1 MRPDESVVRAEGLT
15 RRFTGPDGRPR
26 VALDR
31 ASLSV
36 TRGQLTALVGPDGA
50 GKTTLM
56 RMMAGLLAPDEGS
69 LHVLGLDVTRNA
81 QEVQDRISYMPQRFG
96 LYEDLSVQENL
107 DLYADLHG
115 VPQAVRRERFARLMA
130 MTDLARFTAR
140 PAGKL
145 SGGMKQ
151 KLGLAC
157 TLVRSPEL
165 LLLDEPS
172 VGVDPL
178 SRRDLWEILLQLVR
192 DEQLSV
198 VVSTAYMDEAERC
211 AHVHVMN
218 AGQVL
223 ANGTPQ
229 ALAQRAQGLAFVA
242 TPPGGMVARMLQAR
256 LLDAASAVVDAVPR
270 GGQVRFIP
278 RPDVDEAALRPMLEN
293 VEVHPRPAELEDA
306 FMLMLRQHAE
316 AVGGQ
321 SSSEE
326 PPAAGVDRTLHG
338 SWNDALTAPAPAPA
352 PAPDGQRPAAVTQQD
367 LTAAFLPLNEG
378 AGASRRDASGVSL
391 QTSAVLPVTD
401 HAEPVIVVRDLVR
414 RFGDFTAVASTSFEV
429 RRGEIFGLLGPNGAG
444 KTTTFRMLCGLLP
457 ATSGSLQV
465 AGANLRVAPARARAR
480 IGYVAQK
487 FSLYATLTVR
497 ENLAFYG
504 AAYGLHGR
512 QLTER
517 MDAMLQRFDLDPEAA
532 SGLLPAGYRQRLA
545 MAAGLIHAPD
555 ILFLDEPTSGIDP
568 LARRA
573 FWRTITALSAQGV
586 TIVITTHFMEEAEY
600 CDRIAIQDAGR
611 MLALGTPR
619 EVRTRAGGAGSDM
632 NAAFIAIVERGRSG
646 GGS

>member
-1 MRPDESVVRAEGLT
+1 MRPDEFVVRAEGLT

-31 ASLSV
+31 VSLSV

-69 LHVLGLDVTRNA
+69 LRVLGLDVTRDA
-81 QEVQDRISYMPQRFG
+81 QAVQDRISYMPQRFG

-229 ALAQRAQGLAFVA
+229 ALAQRAQGLTFVA
-242 TPPGGMVARMLQAR
+242 TPPDDMAARMLQAR
-256 LLDAASAVVDAVPR
+256 LLDAVSVVVDAVPR
-270 GGQVRFIP
+270 GGQVRFIR
-278 RPDVDEAALRPMLEN
+278 RPDVDEEALQPLLEN
-293 VEVHPRPAELEDA
+293 AEVHPRPAELEDA

-316 AVGGQ
+316 EAGGQ
-321 SSSEE
+321 SSSEGL
-326 PPAAGVDRTLHG
+326 PAAGTDRTLQG
-338 SWNDALTAPAPAPA
+338 RRNSEPT
-352 PAPDGQRPAAVTQQD
+352 APDGQRPSAVTQQD
-367 LTAAFLPLNEG
+367 RTVAVPPLNEG

-391 QTSAVLPVTD
+391 QSAVLPVTD

-517 MDAMLQRFDLDPEAA
+517 IEAMLQRFDLDPEAE

-545 MAAGLIHAPD
+545 MATGLIHAPD

-611 MLALGTPR
+611 MLALGTPH
-619 EVRTRAGGAGSDM
+619 EVRAQAGEAGSDM
-632 NAAFIAIVERGRSG
+632 NAAFIAIVERGRGG

>member
-1 MRPDESVVRAEGLT
+1 MRTDDSVVRAEGLT
-15 RRFTGPDGRPR
+15 RRFTGPDGRPL

-31 ASLSV
+31 VSLSV
-36 TRGQLTALVGPDGA
+36 TQGQLTALVGPDGA

-211 AHVHVMN
+211 THVHVMN
-218 AGQVL
+218 AGHVL

-229 ALAQRAQGLAFVA
+229 ALAQRAQGLTFVA
-242 TPPGGMVARMLQAR
+242 TPPVGMAARMLQAR
-256 LLDAASAVVDAVPR
+256 LLDAVSTVVDAVPR
-270 GGQVRFIP
+270 GGQVRFIR
-278 RPDVDEAALRPMLEN
+278 RPDVDEAALRPLLED

-316 AVGGQ
+316 AAGGR
-321 SSSEE
+321 SSSEG
-326 PPAAGVDRTLHG
+326 PPAAGADRTLHG
-338 SWNDALTAPAPAPA
+338 QRNDEPTAPVA
-352 PAPDGQRPAAVTQQD
+352 
-367 LTAAFLPLNEG
+367 
-378 AGASRRDASGVSL
+378 
-391 QTSAVLPVTD
+391 D

-512 QLTER
+512 QLAER
-517 MDAMLQRFDLDPEAA
+517 TQAMLQRFDLDPEAE

-611 MLALGTPR
+611 MLALGTPH
-619 EVRTRAGGAGSDM
+619 EVRELAGGARSDM
-632 NAAFIAIVERGRSG
+632 NEAFIAIVEQGRREAVT
-646 GGS
+646 

>member
-1 MRPDESVVRAEGLT
+1 MRPDEFVVRAEGLT

-31 ASLSV
+31 VSLSV

-69 LHVLGLDVTRNA
+69 LHVLGRDVARNA

-130 MTDLARFTAR
+130 MTDLARFMAR

-218 AGQVL
+218 AGHVL
-223 ANGTPQ
+223 ADGMPQ
-229 ALAQRAQGLAFVA
+229 ALAQRAQGLTFVA
-242 TPPGGMVARMLQAR
+242 MPPGGMAARMLQAR

-270 GGQVRFIP
+270 GGQVRFIR
-278 RPDVDEAALRPMLEN
+278 RPDVDEEALQPLLEN
-293 VEVHPRPAELEDA
+293 VVVHPRPAELEDA

-326 PPAAGVDRTLHG
+326 PPAAGADRTLHG
-338 SWNDALTAPAPAPA
+338 SWNDALTA

-367 LTAAFLPLNEG
+367 LTAAFPPLNEG

-391 QTSAVLPVTD
+391 QSAVLPVTD

-429 RRGEIFGLLGPNGAG
+429 WRGEIFGLLGPNGAG

-517 MDAMLQRFDLDPEAA
+517 IEAMLQRFDLDPEAE

-545 MAAGLIHAPD
+545 MAA
-555 ILFLDEPTSGIDP
+555 
-568 LARRA
+568 
-573 FWRTITALSAQGV
+573 
-586 TIVITTHFMEEAEY
+586 
-600 CDRIAIQDAGR
+600 
-611 MLALGTPR
+611 
-619 EVRTRAGGAGSDM
+619 
-632 NAAFIAIVERGRSG
+632 
-646 GGS
+646 

>member
-1 MRPDESVVRAEGLT
+1 MRPDDSVVRAEGLT
-15 RRFTGPDGRPR
+15 RRFTGPDGRPL

-31 ASLSV
+31 VSLSV
-36 TRGQLTALVGPDGA
+36 TQGQLTALVGPDGA

-81 QEVQDRISYMPQRFG
+81 QAVQDRISYMPQRFG

-218 AGQVL
+218 AGHVL

-229 ALAQRAQGLAFVA
+229 ALAQRAQGLTFVA
-242 TPPGGMVARMLQAR
+242 TPPVGMAARMLQAR
-256 LLDAASAVVDAVPR
+256 LLDAASAAVDAVPR
-270 GGQVRFIP
+270 GGQVRFIR

-316 AVGGQ
+316 AAGGQ
-321 SSSEE
+321 SSSEGL
-326 PPAAGVDRTLHG
+326 PAAGTDRTLQG
-338 SWNDALTAPAPAPA
+338 RRNDEPTAPA
-352 PAPDGQRPAAVTQQD
+352 AVE
-367 LTAAFLPLNEG
+367 AN
-378 AGASRRDASGVSL
+378 
-391 QTSAVLPVTD
+391 
-401 HAEPVIVVRDLVR
+401 AEPVIVVRDLVR

-429 RRGEIFGLLGPNGAG
+429 LRGEIFGLLGPNGAG

-517 MDAMLQRFDLDPEAA
+517 IEAMLQRFDLDPAA
-532 SGLLPAGYRQRLA
+532 ESGLLPAGYRQRLA

-619 EVRTRAGGAGSDM
+619 EVRELAGAKGSDM

>member
-1 MRPDESVVRAEGLT
+1 MRADESVVRAEGLT
-15 RRFTGPDGRPR
+15 RRFTGPDGRPL

-31 ASLSV
+31 VSLSV

-69 LHVLGLDVTRNA
+69 LHVLGRDVARNA

-107 DLYADLHG
+107 DLYAELHG

-229 ALAQRAQGLAFVA
+229 ALAQRAQGLTFVA
-242 TPPGGMVARMLQAR
+242 TPPGGMAARMLQAR

-270 GGQVRFIP
+270 GGQVRFIR
-278 RPDVDEAALRPMLEN
+278 RPDVDEAALRPLLEN

-316 AVGGQ
+316 ATGGQ
-321 SSSEE
+321 SSSEGL
-326 PPAAGVDRTLHG
+326 PAAGTDRTLQG
-338 SWNDALTAPAPAPA
+338 RRNDEPTAP
-352 PAPDGQRPAAVTQQD
+352 V
-367 LTAAFLPLNEG
+367 E
-378 AGASRRDASGVSL
+378 
-391 QTSAVLPVTD
+391 D
-401 HAEPVIVVRDLVR
+401 HAEPVIVVRNLVR

-517 MDAMLQRFDLDPEAA
+517 IEAMLQRFDLDPAA
-532 SGLLPAGYRQRLA
+532 ESGLLPAGYRQRLA

-619 EVRTRAGGAGSDM
+619 EVRTQAGEAGSDM
-632 NAAFIAIVERGRSG
+632 NAAFIAIVEQGRREAVT
-646 GGS
+646 

>member
-1 MRPDESVVRAEGLT
+1 MRADESVVRAEGLT

-31 ASLSV
+31 VSLSV

-69 LHVLGLDVTRNA
+69 LHVLGRDVARNA

-218 AGQVL
+218 AGHVL
-223 ANGTPQ
+223 ADGMPQ
-229 ALAQRAQGLAFVA
+229 ALAQRAQGLTFVA
-242 TPPGGMVARMLQAR
+242 MPPGGMAARMLQAR

-270 GGQVRFIP
+270 GGQVRFIR
-278 RPDVDEAALRPMLEN
+278 RPDVDEEALQPLLEN
-293 VEVHPRPAELEDA
+293 VVVHPRPAELEDA

-326 PPAAGVDRTLHG
+326 PPAAGADRTLHG
-338 SWNDALTAPAPAPA
+338 SWNDALTA

-367 LTAAFLPLNEG
+367 LTAAFPPLNEG

-391 QTSAVLPVTD
+391 QSAVLPVTD

-429 RRGEIFGLLGPNGAG
+429 WRGEIFGLLGPNGAG

-517 MDAMLQRFDLDPEAA
+517 IEAMLQRFDLDPEAE

-611 MLALGTPR
+611 MLAMGTPH
-619 EVRTRAGGAGSDM
+619 EVRTQAGEAGSDM
-632 NAAFIAIVERGRSG
+632 NAAFIAIVEQGRREAVT
-646 GGS
+646 

>member
-15 RRFTGPDGRPR
+15 RRFTGPDGRPL

-31 ASLSV
+31 VSLSV

-69 LHVLGLDVTRNA
+69 LHVLGLDVTRDA
-81 QEVQDRISYMPQRFG
+81 QAVQDRISYMPQRFG

-223 ANGTPQ
+223 ADGMPQ
-229 ALAQRAQGLAFVA
+229 ALAQRAQGLTFVA
-242 TPPGGMVARMLQAR
+242 TPPGGMAARTLQAR

-270 GGQVRFIP
+270 GGQVRFIR
-278 RPDVDEAALRPMLEN
+278 RPDVDEAALRPLLEN

-316 AVGGQ
+316 AAGGQ
-321 SSSEE
+321 SSSEGL
-326 PPAAGVDRTLHG
+326 PAAGVDRTLHG
-338 SWNDALTAPAPAPA
+338 SWNDALAA

-367 LTAAFLPLNEG
+367 LTETFPPLNEG
-378 AGASRRDASGVSL
+378 AGASRRDASGMSL

-401 HAEPVIVVRDLVR
+401 HAESVIVVRDLVR
-414 RFGDFTAVASTSFEV
+414 RFVDFTAVASTSFEV

-517 MDAMLQRFDLDPEAA
+517 IEAMLQRFDLDPEAA

-611 MLALGTPR
+611 MLALGTPH
-619 EVRTRAGGAGSDM
+619 EVRELAGGAGRDM
-632 NAAFIAIVERGRSG
+632 NAAFIAIVEQGRREAVT
-646 GGS
+646 

>member
-1 MRPDESVVRAEGLT
+1 MRPDESVVRAEGLS
-15 RRFTGPDGRPR
+15 RRFTGPDGRPL

-31 ASLSV
+31 VSLSV
-36 TRGQLTALVGPDGA
+36 PRGQLTALVGPDGA

-81 QEVQDRISYMPQRFG
+81 QAVQDRISYMPQRFG

-218 AGQVL
+218 AGHVL

-229 ALAQRAQGLAFVA
+229 ALAQRAQGLTFVA
-242 TPPGGMVARMLQAR
+242 TPPVGMAARMLQAR
-256 LLDAASAVVDAVPR
+256 LLDAASAAVDAVPR
-270 GGQVRFIP
+270 GGQVRFIR

-316 AVGGQ
+316 AAGGQ
-321 SSSEE
+321 SSSEGL
-326 PPAAGVDRTLHG
+326 PAAGADRTLQG
-338 SWNDALTAPAPAPA
+338 RRNDEPTAPAA
-352 PAPDGQRPAAVTQQD
+352 
-367 LTAAFLPLNEG
+367 
-378 AGASRRDASGVSL
+378 
-391 QTSAVLPVTD
+391 VTD

-517 MDAMLQRFDLDPEAA
+517 IEAMLQRFDLDPAA
-532 SGLLPAGYRQRLA
+532 ESGLLPAGYRQRLA

-573 FWRTITALSAQGV
+573 FWRTITVLSAQGV

-619 EVRTRAGGAGSDM
+619 DVRTQAGEAGSDM
-632 NAAFIAIVERGRSG
+632 NAAFIAIVERGRREAVT
-646 GGS
+646 

>member
-15 RRFTGPDGRPR
+15 RRFTGPDGRPL

-31 ASLSV
+31 VSLSV

-56 RMMAGLLAPDEGS
+56 RLMAGLLAPDEGT

-81 QEVQDRISYMPQRFG
+81 QTVQDRISYMPQRFG

-218 AGQVL
+218 AGHVL

-229 ALAQRAQGLAFVA
+229 ALAQRAQGLTFVA
-242 TPPGGMVARMLQAR
+242 TPPGGMAARMLQAR

-270 GGQVRFIP
+270 GGQVRFIR
-278 RPDVDEAALRPMLEN
+278 RPDVDEAALRPLLEN

-316 AVGGQ
+316 AAGGQ
-321 SSSEE
+321 SSSKE
-326 PPAAGVDRTLHG
+326 PPAAGADRTLQG
-338 SWNDALTAPAPAPA
+338 RRNNEPTAPA
-352 PAPDGQRPAAVTQQD
+352 AVE
-367 LTAAFLPLNEG
+367 A
-378 AGASRRDASGVSL
+378 
-391 QTSAVLPVTD
+391 

-512 QLTER
+512 QLAER
-517 MDAMLQRFDLDPEAA
+517 MQAMLQRFDLDPEAE

-611 MLALGTPR
+611 MLALGTPH
-619 EVRTRAGGAGSDM
+619 EVRELAGGAGSDM
-632 NAAFIAIVERGRSG
+632 NEAFIAIVEQGRREAVT
-646 GGS
+646 

>member
-31 ASLSV
+31 VSLSV

-229 ALAQRAQGLAFVA
+229 ALAQRAQGLTFVA
-242 TPPGGMVARMLQAR
+242 TPPDGMAARMLQAR
-256 LLDAASAVVDAVPR
+256 LLDAVSVVVDAVPS
-270 GGQVRFIP
+270 GGQVRFIR
-278 RPDVDEAALRPMLEN
+278 RPDVDEAALRPLLEN
-293 VEVHPRPAELEDA
+293 VKVHPRPAELEDA

-316 AVGGQ
+316 AAGGQ
-321 SSSEE
+321 SSSEGL
-326 PPAAGVDRTLHG
+326 PAAGTDRTLQG
-338 SWNDALTAPAPAPA
+338 RRNSEPT
-352 PAPDGQRPAAVTQQD
+352 APDGQRPSAVTQQD
-367 LTAAFLPLNEG
+367 RTVAVPPLNEG

-391 QTSAVLPVTD
+391 QSAVLPVTD

-517 MDAMLQRFDLDPEAA
+517 IEAMLQRFDLDPEAE

-619 EVRTRAGGAGSDM
+619 DVRAQAGEAGSDM
-632 NAAFIAIVERGRSG
+632 NAAFIAIVEQGRREAVT
-646 GGS
+646 

>member
-1 MRPDESVVRAEGLT
+1 MRADESVVRAEGLT

-31 ASLSV
+31 VSLSV

-69 LHVLGLDVTRNA
+69 LHVLGLDVTRDA
-81 QEVQDRISYMPQRFG
+81 QAVQDRISYMPQRFG

-115 VPQAVRRERFARLMA
+115 VPQAVRRERFVRLMA

-218 AGQVL
+218 AGHVL

-229 ALAQRAQGLAFVA
+229 ALAQRAQGLTFVA
-242 TPPGGMVARMLQAR
+242 TPPVGMAARMLQAR

-270 GGQVRFIP
+270 GGRVRFIR
-278 RPDVDEAALRPMLEN
+278 RPDVDEEALQPLLEN
-293 VEVHPRPAELEDA
+293 VEVHPRLAELEDA

-316 AVGGQ
+316 AIVGQ

-326 PPAAGVDRTLHG
+326 PPAAGTDRTLQG
-338 SWNDALTAPAPAPA
+338 RRNDEPTAPA
-352 PAPDGQRPAAVTQQD
+352 AVE
-367 LTAAFLPLNEG
+367 AN
-378 AGASRRDASGVSL
+378 
-391 QTSAVLPVTD
+391 
-401 HAEPVIVVRDLVR
+401 AEPVIVVRDLVR

-429 RRGEIFGLLGPNGAG
+429 WRGEIFGLLGPNGAG

-517 MDAMLQRFDLDPEAA
+517 MDAMLQRFDLDPEAE

-619 EVRTRAGGAGSDM
+619 EVRTQAGDAGSDM
-632 NAAFIAIVERGRSG
+632 NEAFIAIVEQGRREAVT
-646 GGS
+646 

>member
-1 MRPDESVVRAEGLT
+1 MRADESVVRAEGLT

-31 ASLSV
+31 VSLSV

-69 LHVLGLDVTRNA
+69 LRVLGLDVTRDA
-81 QEVQDRISYMPQRFG
+81 QAVQDRISYMPQRFG
-96 LYEDLSVQENL
+96 LYEDLSLQENL

-229 ALAQRAQGLAFVA
+229 ALAQRAQGLTFVA
-242 TPPGGMVARMLQAR
+242 TPPDGMAARMLQAR
-256 LLDAASAVVDAVPR
+256 LLDAASVVVDAVPR
-270 GGQVRFIP
+270 GGQVRFIR
-278 RPDVDEAALRPMLEN
+278 RPNVDEAALRPLLEN

-316 AVGGQ
+316 AAGGQ

-326 PPAAGVDRTLHG
+326 PPAAGADRTLQRRR
-338 SWNDALTAPAPAPA
+338 NNEPT
-352 PAPDGQRPAAVTQQD
+352 APDGQCPAAVMQQD
-367 LTAAFLPLNEG
+367 LTAAFPPLNEG
-378 AGASRRDASGVSL
+378 AGASRRDASGMSL

-457 ATSGSLQV
+457 ATSGTLQV

-619 EVRTRAGGAGSDM
+619 EVRTQAGGAGSDM

>member
-15 RRFTGPDGRPR
+15 RRFTGPDGRPL

-31 ASLSV
+31 VSLSV

-56 RMMAGLLAPDEGS
+56 RLMAGLLAPDEGT

-81 QEVQDRISYMPQRFG
+81 QTVQDRISYMPQRFG

-218 AGQVL
+218 AGHVL
-223 ANGTPQ
+223 ADGMPQ
-229 ALAQRAQGLAFVA
+229 ALAQRAQGLTFVA
-242 TPPGGMVARMLQAR
+242 MPPGGMAARMLQAR
-256 LLDAASAVVDAVPR
+256 LLDAASVVVDAVPR
-270 GGQVRFIP
+270 GGQVRFIR
-278 RPDVDEAALRPMLEN
+278 RPDVDEAALRPLLEN

-316 AVGGQ
+316 AAGGQ
-321 SSSEE
+321 SSSKE
-326 PPAAGVDRTLHG
+326 PPAAGADRTLQG
-338 SWNDALTAPAPAPA
+338 RRNNEPTAPA
-352 PAPDGQRPAAVTQQD
+352 AVE
-367 LTAAFLPLNEG
+367 A
-378 AGASRRDASGVSL
+378 
-391 QTSAVLPVTD
+391 

-512 QLTER
+512 QLAER
-517 MDAMLQRFDLDPEAA
+517 MQAMLQRFDLDPEAE

-611 MLALGTPR
+611 MLALGTPH
-619 EVRTRAGGAGSDM
+619 EVRELAGGAGSDM
-632 NAAFIAIVERGRSG
+632 NEAFIAIVEQGRREAVT
-646 GGS
+646 

>member
-1 MRPDESVVRAEGLT
+1 MRADESVVRAEGLT

-31 ASLSV
+31 VSLSV

-69 LHVLGLDVTRNA
+69 LHVLGLDVTRDA
-81 QEVQDRISYMPQRFG
+81 QAVQDRISYMPQRFG

-115 VPQAVRRERFARLMA
+115 VPQAVRRERFVRLMA

-218 AGQVL
+218 AGHVL
-223 ANGTPQ
+223 ADGTPQ
-229 ALAQRAQGLAFVA
+229 ALAQRAQGLTFVA
-242 TPPGGMVARMLQAR
+242 TPPGGMAARMLQAR
-256 LLDAASAVVDAVPR
+256 LLDAASVVVDAVPR
-270 GGQVRFIP
+270 GGQVRFIR
-278 RPDVDEAALRPMLEN
+278 RPDVDEEALQPLLEN
-293 VEVHPRPAELEDA
+293 VVVHPRPAELEDA

-326 PPAAGVDRTLHG
+326 PPAAGADRTLQG
-338 SWNDALTAPAPAPA
+338 RRNDEPTAPA
-352 PAPDGQRPAAVTQQD
+352 AVE
-367 LTAAFLPLNEG
+367 AN
-378 AGASRRDASGVSL
+378 
-391 QTSAVLPVTD
+391 
-401 HAEPVIVVRDLVR
+401 AEPVIVVRDLVR

-429 RRGEIFGLLGPNGAG
+429 LRGEIFGLLGPNGAG

-517 MDAMLQRFDLDPEAA
+517 MDAMLQRFDLDPEAE

-619 EVRTRAGGAGSDM
+619 EVRELAGAKGSDM

>member
-1 MRPDESVVRAEGLT
+1 MRPDDSVVRAEGLT
-15 RRFTGPDGRPR
+15 RRFTGPDGRPL

-31 ASLSV
+31 VSLSV
-36 TRGQLTALVGPDGA
+36 TQGQLTALVGPDGA

-56 RMMAGLLAPDEGS
+56 RMMAGLPAPDEGS

-211 AHVHVMN
+211 THVHVMN
-218 AGQVL
+218 AGHVL

-229 ALAQRAQGLAFVA
+229 ALAQRAQGLTFVA
-242 TPPGGMVARMLQAR
+242 TPPVGMAARMLQAR
-256 LLDAASAVVDAVPR
+256 LLDAVSTVVDAVPR
-270 GGQVRFIP
+270 GGQVRFIR
-278 RPDVDEAALRPMLEN
+278 RPDVDEAALRPLLED

-316 AVGGQ
+316 AAGGR
-321 SSSEE
+321 SSSEG
-326 PPAAGVDRTLHG
+326 PPAAGADRTLHG
-338 SWNDALTAPAPAPA
+338 QRNDEPTAPVA
-352 PAPDGQRPAAVTQQD
+352 
-367 LTAAFLPLNEG
+367 
-378 AGASRRDASGVSL
+378 
-391 QTSAVLPVTD
+391 D

-487 FSLYATLTVR
+487 FSLYATLTVC

-512 QLTER
+512 QLAER
-517 MDAMLQRFDLDPEAA
+517 MQAMLQRFDLDPEAE

-611 MLALGTPR
+611 MLALGTPH
-619 EVRTRAGGAGSDM
+619 EVRELAGGAGSDM
-632 NAAFIAIVERGRSG
+632 NEAFIAIVEQGRREAVT
-646 GGS
+646 

>member
-15 RRFTGPDGRPR
+15 RRFTGPDGRPL

-31 ASLSV
+31 VSLSV

-69 LHVLGLDVTRNA
+69 LHVLGLDVTRDA
-81 QEVQDRISYMPQRFG
+81 QAVQDRISYMPQRFG

-229 ALAQRAQGLAFVA
+229 ALAQRAQGLTFVA
-242 TPPGGMVARMLQAR
+242 MPPSGMAARMLQAR
-256 LLDAASAVVDAVPR
+256 LLDAASAVVDAVPS
-270 GGQVRFIP
+270 GGQVRFIR
-278 RPDVDEAALRPMLEN
+278 RPDVDEAALRPLLEN
-293 VEVHPRPAELEDA
+293 VKVHPRPAELEDA

-316 AVGGQ
+316 AAGGQ
-321 SSSEE
+321 SSSEGL
-326 PPAAGVDRTLHG
+326 PAAGTDRTLQG
-338 SWNDALTAPAPAPA
+338 RRNSEPT
-352 PAPDGQRPAAVTQQD
+352 APDGQRPSAVTQQD
-367 LTAAFLPLNEG
+367 RTVAVPPLNEG

-391 QTSAVLPVTD
+391 QSAVLPVTD

-512 QLTER
+512 QLAER
-517 MDAMLQRFDLDPEAA
+517 TQAMLQRFDLDPEAE

-611 MLALGTPR
+611 MLALGTPH
-619 EVRTRAGGAGSDM
+619 EVRELAGGAGSDM

>member
-1 MRPDESVVRAEGLT
+1 MRADESVVRAEGLT
-15 RRFTGPDGRPR
+15 RRFTGPDGRPL

-31 ASLSV
+31 VSLSV
-36 TRGQLTALVGPDGA
+36 PRGQLTALVGPDGA

-69 LHVLGLDVTRNA
+69 LHVLGLDVTRDA
-81 QEVQDRISYMPQRFG
+81 QAVQDRISYMPQRFG

-211 AHVHVMN
+211 THVHVMN
-218 AGQVL
+218 AGHVL

-229 ALAQRAQGLAFVA
+229 ALAQRAQGLTFVA
-242 TPPGGMVARMLQAR
+242 TPPVGMAARMLQAR
-256 LLDAASAVVDAVPR
+256 LLDAASAAVDAVPR
-270 GGQVRFIP
+270 GGQVRFIR

-316 AVGGQ
+316 AAGGQ
-321 SSSEE
+321 SSSEGL
-326 PPAAGVDRTLHG
+326 PAAGADRTLQG
-338 SWNDALTAPAPAPA
+338 RRNDEPTAPAA
-352 PAPDGQRPAAVTQQD
+352 
-367 LTAAFLPLNEG
+367 
-378 AGASRRDASGVSL
+378 
-391 QTSAVLPVTD
+391 VTD

-414 RFGDFTAVASTSFEV
+414 RFGNFTAVASTSFEV

-517 MDAMLQRFDLDPEAA
+517 IEAMLQRFDLDPAA
-532 SGLLPAGYRQRLA
+532 ESGLLPAGYRQRLA

-573 FWRTITALSAQGV
+573 FWRTITVLSAQGV

-619 EVRTRAGGAGSDM
+619 DVRTQAGEAGSDM
-632 NAAFIAIVERGRSG
+632 NAAFIAIVERGRREAVT
-646 GGS
+646 

>member
-1 MRPDESVVRAEGLT
+1 MRADESVVRAEGLT
-15 RRFTGPDGRPR
+15 RRFTGPDGRPL

-31 ASLSV
+31 VSLSV
-36 TRGQLTALVGPDGA
+36 PRGQLTALVGPDGA

-69 LHVLGLDVTRNA
+69 LHVLGLDVTRDA
-81 QEVQDRISYMPQRFG
+81 QAVQDRISYMPQRFG

-211 AHVHVMN
+211 THVHVMN
-218 AGQVL
+218 AGHVL

-229 ALAQRAQGLAFVA
+229 ALAQRAQGLTFVA
-242 TPPGGMVARMLQAR
+242 TPPVGMAARMLQAR
-256 LLDAASAVVDAVPR
+256 LLDAVSTVVDAVPR
-270 GGQVRFIP
+270 GGQVRFIR
-278 RPDVDEAALRPMLEN
+278 RPDVDEAALRPLLEN

-316 AVGGQ
+316 AAGGR
-321 SSSEE
+321 SSSEGL
-326 PPAAGVDRTLHG
+326 PAAGADRTLHG
-338 SWNDALTAPAPAPA
+338 SWNDALTVP
-352 PAPDGQRPAAVTQQD
+352 GKKLPAAVKQ
-367 LTAAFLPLNEG
+367 LGRSVASPPPNEG
-378 AGASRRDASGVSL
+378 AGASHRAASGVPTDS
-391 QTSAVLPVTD
+391 SAASSVTG

-517 MDAMLQRFDLDPEAA
+517 IEAMLQRFDLDPAA
-532 SGLLPAGYRQRLA
+532 ESGLLPAGYRQRLA

-573 FWRTITALSAQGV
+573 FWRTITVLSAQGV

-619 EVRTRAGGAGSDM
+619 DVRTQAGEAGSDM
-632 NAAFIAIVERGRSG
+632 NAAFIAIVERGRREAVT
-646 GGS
+646 

>member
-1 MRPDESVVRAEGLT
+1 MRPDDSVVRAEGLT
-15 RRFTGPDGRPR
+15 RRFTGPDGRPL

-31 ASLSV
+31 VSLSV
-36 TRGQLTALVGPDGA
+36 TQGQLTALVGPDGA

-81 QEVQDRISYMPQRFG
+81 QAVQDRISYMPQRFG

-115 VPQAVRRERFARLMA
+115 VPQAVRRERFVRLMA

-218 AGQVL
+218 AGHVL
-223 ANGTPQ
+223 ADGTPQ
-229 ALAQRAQGLAFVA
+229 ALAQRAQGLTFVA
-242 TPPGGMVARMLQAR
+242 TPPGGMAARMLQAR

-270 GGQVRFIP
+270 GGQVRFIR
-278 RPDVDEAALRPMLEN
+278 RPDVDEDALQPLLEN

-316 AVGGQ
+316 AAGGQ
-321 SSSEE
+321 SSSEGL
-326 PPAAGVDRTLHG
+326 PAAGTDRTLQG
-338 SWNDALTAPAPAPA
+338 RRNDEPTAPA
-352 PAPDGQRPAAVTQQD
+352 AVE
-367 LTAAFLPLNEG
+367 AN
-378 AGASRRDASGVSL
+378 
-391 QTSAVLPVTD
+391 
-401 HAEPVIVVRDLVR
+401 AEPVIVVRDLVR

-429 RRGEIFGLLGPNGAG
+429 WRGEIFGLLGPNGAG

-517 MDAMLQRFDLDPEAA
+517 IEAMLQRFDLDPEAE

-619 EVRTRAGGAGSDM
+619 EVRELAGAKGSDM

>member
-1 MRPDESVVRAEGLT
+1 MRADESVVRAEGLT

-31 ASLSV
+31 VSLSV

-69 LHVLGLDVTRNA
+69 LRVLGLDVTRDA
-81 QEVQDRISYMPQRFG
+81 QAVQDRISYMPQRFG
-96 LYEDLSVQENL
+96 LYEDLSLQENL

-211 AHVHVMN
+211 THVHVMN
-218 AGQVL
+218 AGHVL

-229 ALAQRAQGLAFVA
+229 ALAQRAQGLTFVA
-242 TPPGGMVARMLQAR
+242 TPPVGMAARMLQAR
-256 LLDAASAVVDAVPR
+256 LLDAASAAVDAVPR
-270 GGQVRFIP
+270 GGQVRFIR

-316 AVGGQ
+316 AAGGQ
-321 SSSEE
+321 SSSEGL
-326 PPAAGVDRTLHG
+326 PAAGADRTLQG
-338 SWNDALTAPAPAPA
+338 RRNDEPTAPAA
-352 PAPDGQRPAAVTQQD
+352 
-367 LTAAFLPLNEG
+367 
-378 AGASRRDASGVSL
+378 
-391 QTSAVLPVTD
+391 VTD

-512 QLTER
+512 QLSER
-517 MDAMLQRFDLDPEAA
+517 MDAMLQRFDLDPEAE

-573 FWRTITALSAQGV
+573 FWRTITVLSAQGV

-619 EVRTRAGGAGSDM
+619 DVRTQAGEAGSDM
-632 NAAFIAIVERGRSG
+632 NAAFIAIVERGRREAVT
-646 GGS
+646 

>member
-1 MRPDESVVRAEGLT
+1 MRADESVVRAEGLT
-15 RRFTGPDGRPR
+15 RRFTGPDGRPL

-31 ASLSV
+31 VSLSV

-69 LHVLGLDVTRNA
+69 LHVLGLDVTRDA
-81 QEVQDRISYMPQRFG
+81 QAVQDRISYMPQRFG

-218 AGQVL
+218 AGHVL

-229 ALAQRAQGLAFVA
+229 ALAQRAQGLTFVA
-242 TPPGGMVARMLQAR
+242 MPPGGMAARMLQAR
-256 LLDAASAVVDAVPR
+256 LLDAASVVVDAVPR
-270 GGQVRFIP
+270 GGQVRFIR
-278 RPDVDEAALRPMLEN
+278 RPNVDEAALRPLLEN

-316 AVGGQ
+316 AAGGQ
-321 SSSEE
+321 SSSEGL
-326 PPAAGVDRTLHG
+326 PAAGTDRTLQG
-338 SWNDALTAPAPAPA
+338 RRNSEPT
-352 PAPDGQRPAAVTQQD
+352 APDGQRPAAVTQQD

-378 AGASRRDASGVSL
+378 AGASRRDASGMYL

-401 HAEPVIVVRDLVR
+401 HAESVIVVRDLVR

-512 QLTER
+512 QLAER
-517 MDAMLQRFDLDPEAA
+517 MQAMLQRFDLDPEAD

-611 MLALGTPR
+611 MLALGTPH
-619 EVRTRAGGAGSDM
+619 EVRELAGGARSDM
-632 NAAFIAIVERGRSG
+632 NEAFIAIVEQGRREAVT
-646 GGS
+646 

>member
-15 RRFTGPDGRPR
+15 RRFTGPDGRPL

-31 ASLSV
+31 VSLSV

-69 LHVLGLDVTRNA
+69 LHVLGLDVTRDA
-81 QEVQDRISYMPQRFG
+81 QAVQDRISYMPQRFG

-223 ANGTPQ
+223 ADGMPQ
-229 ALAQRAQGLAFVA
+229 ALAQRAQGLTFVA
-242 TPPGGMVARMLQAR
+242 TSPGGMAARTLQAR

-270 GGQVRFIP
+270 GGQVRFIR
-278 RPDVDEAALRPMLEN
+278 RPDVDEAALRPLLEN

-316 AVGGQ
+316 AAGGQ
-321 SSSEE
+321 SSSEGL
-326 PPAAGVDRTLHG
+326 PVAGTDRTLQG
-338 SWNDALTAPAPAPA
+338 RRNSGPTAL
-352 PAPDGQRPAAVTQQD
+352 APDGQRPAAVTQQD
-367 LTAAFLPLNEG
+367 LTAVFPPLNEG
-378 AGASRRDASGVSL
+378 AEASRRDASGVSL
-391 QTSAVLPVTD
+391 QSAVLPVTD

-429 RRGEIFGLLGPNGAG
+429 WRGEIFGLLGPNGAG

-517 MDAMLQRFDLDPEAA
+517 MQAMLQRFDLDPEAE

-545 MAAGLIHAPD
+545 MAAGLVHAPD

-611 MLALGTPR
+611 MLALGTPH
-619 EVRTRAGGAGSDM
+619 EVRELAGGAGRDM

>member
-31 ASLSV
+31 VSLSV

-69 LHVLGLDVTRNA
+69 LRVLGLDVTRDA
-81 QEVQDRISYMPQRFG
+81 QAVQDHISYMPQRFG

-223 ANGTPQ
+223 ADGMPQ
-229 ALAQRAQGLAFVA
+229 ALAQRAQGLTFVA
-242 TPPGGMVARMLQAR
+242 TSPGGMAARTLQAR

-270 GGQVRFIP
+270 GGQVRFIR
-278 RPDVDEAALRPMLEN
+278 RPDVDEAALRPLLEN

-316 AVGGQ
+316 AAGGQ
-321 SSSEE
+321 SSSEGL
-326 PPAAGVDRTLHG
+326 PVAGTDRTLQG
-338 SWNDALTAPAPAPA
+338 RRNSGPTAL
-352 PAPDGQRPAAVTQQD
+352 APDGQRPAAVTQQD
-367 LTAAFLPLNEG
+367 LTAVFPPLNEG
-378 AGASRRDASGVSL
+378 AEASRRDASGVSL
-391 QTSAVLPVTD
+391 QSAVLPVTD

-429 RRGEIFGLLGPNGAG
+429 WRGEIFGLLGPNGAG

-517 MDAMLQRFDLDPEAA
+517 MQAMLQRFDLDPEAE

-545 MAAGLIHAPD
+545 MAAGLVHAPD

-611 MLALGTPR
+611 MLALGTPH
-619 EVRTRAGGAGSDM
+619 EVRELAGGAGRDM

>member
-15 RRFTGPDGRPR
+15 RRFTGPDGRPL

-31 ASLSV
+31 VSLSV

-69 LHVLGLDVTRNA
+69 LHVLGRDVTRDA
-81 QEVQDRISYMPQRFG
+81 QAVQDRISYMPQRFG

-223 ANGTPQ
+223 ADGTPQ
-229 ALAQRAQGLAFVA
+229 VLAQRAQGLTFVA
-242 TPPGGMVARMLQAR
+242 TPPGGMAARMLQAW
-256 LLDAASAVVDAVPR
+256 LLDAASVVVDAVPR
-270 GGQVRFIP
+270 GGQVRFIR
-278 RPDVDEAALRPMLEN
+278 RPDVDEAALRPLLED
-293 VEVHPRPAELEDA
+293 VEVYPRPAELEDA

-316 AVGGQ
+316 AAGGR
-321 SSSEE
+321 SSSEG
-326 PPAAGVDRTLHG
+326 PPAAGADRTLHG
-338 SWNDALTAPAPAPA
+338 QRNDEPTAPVA
-352 PAPDGQRPAAVTQQD
+352 
-367 LTAAFLPLNEG
+367 
-378 AGASRRDASGVSL
+378 
-391 QTSAVLPVTD
+391 D

-487 FSLYATLTVR
+487 FSLYATLTVC

-512 QLTER
+512 QLAER
-517 MDAMLQRFDLDPEAA
+517 MQAMLQRFDLDPEAE

-619 EVRTRAGGAGSDM
+619 EVRELAGGAGRDM
-632 NAAFIAIVERGRSG
+632 NAAFIAIVERGRGG

>member
-15 RRFTGPDGRPR
+15 RRFTGPDGRPL

-31 ASLSV
+31 VSLSV
-36 TRGQLTALVGPDGA
+36 PRGQLTALVGPDGA

-81 QEVQDRISYMPQRFG
+81 QAVQDRISYMPQRFG

-218 AGQVL
+218 AGHVL

-229 ALAQRAQGLAFVA
+229 ALAQRAQGLTFVA
-242 TPPGGMVARMLQAR
+242 TPPVGMAARMLQAR

-270 GGQVRFIP
+270 GGRVRFIR
-278 RPDVDEAALRPMLEN
+278 RPDVDEEALQPLLEN
-293 VEVHPRPAELEDA
+293 VEVHPRLAELEDA

-316 AVGGQ
+316 AIVGQ

-326 PPAAGVDRTLHG
+326 PPAAGTDRTLQG
-338 SWNDALTAPAPAPA
+338 RRNDEPTAPA
-352 PAPDGQRPAAVTQQD
+352 AVE
-367 LTAAFLPLNEG
+367 AN
-378 AGASRRDASGVSL
+378 
-391 QTSAVLPVTD
+391 
-401 HAEPVIVVRDLVR
+401 AEPVIVVRDLVR

-429 RRGEIFGLLGPNGAG
+429 LRGEIFGLLGPNGAG

-517 MDAMLQRFDLDPEAA
+517 MDAMLQRFDLDPEAE

-619 EVRTRAGGAGSDM
+619 EVRTQAGDAGSDM
-632 NAAFIAIVERGRSG
+632 NEAFIAIVEQGRREAVT
-646 GGS
+646 

>member
-15 RRFTGPDGRPR
+15 RRFTGPDGRPL

-31 ASLSV
+31 VSLSV

-81 QEVQDRISYMPQRFG
+81 QAVQDRISYMPQRFG

-192 DEQLSV
+192 GEQLSV

-229 ALAQRAQGLAFVA
+229 ALAHRAQGLTFVA
-242 TPPGGMVARMLQAR
+242 TPPGGMAARMLQAR
-256 LLDAASAVVDAVPR
+256 LLDAASLVVDAVPR
-270 GGQVRFIP
+270 GGQVRFIR
-278 RPDVDEAALRPMLEN
+278 RPDVDEEALQPLLEN
-293 VEVHPRPAELEDA
+293 VVVHPRPAELEDA

-316 AVGGQ
+316 AAGGQ
-321 SSSEE
+321 SSSEGL
-326 PPAAGVDRTLHG
+326 PAAGADRTLQG
-338 SWNDALTAPAPAPA
+338 RRNDEPTAP
-352 PAPDGQRPAAVTQQD
+352 V
-367 LTAAFLPLNEG
+367 E
-378 AGASRRDASGVSL
+378 
-391 QTSAVLPVTD
+391 D

-517 MDAMLQRFDLDPEAA
+517 IEAMLQRFDLDPAA
-532 SGLLPAGYRQRLA
+532 ESGLLPAGYRQRLA

-619 EVRTRAGGAGSDM
+619 DVRTQAGEAGSDM
-632 NAAFIAIVERGRSG
+632 NAAFIAIVERGRREAVT
-646 GGS
+646 

>member
-1 MRPDESVVRAEGLT
+1 MRPDDSVVRAEGLT
-15 RRFTGPDGRPR
+15 RRFTGPDGRPL

-31 ASLSV
+31 VSLSV
-36 TRGQLTALVGPDGA
+36 TQGQLTALVGPDGA

-81 QEVQDRISYMPQRFG
+81 QAVQDRISYMPQRFG

-218 AGQVL
+218 AGHVL

-229 ALAQRAQGLAFVA
+229 ALAQRAQGLTFVA
-242 TPPGGMVARMLQAR
+242 TPPVGMAARMLQAR

-270 GGQVRFIP
+270 GGQVRFIR
-278 RPDVDEAALRPMLEN
+278 RPDVDEDALQPLLEN

-316 AVGGQ
+316 AAGGQ
-321 SSSEE
+321 SSSEGL
-326 PPAAGVDRTLHG
+326 PAAGTDRTLQG
-338 SWNDALTAPAPAPA
+338 RRNDEPTAPA
-352 PAPDGQRPAAVTQQD
+352 AVE
-367 LTAAFLPLNEG
+367 AN
-378 AGASRRDASGVSL
+378 
-391 QTSAVLPVTD
+391 
-401 HAEPVIVVRDLVR
+401 AEPVIVVRDLVR

-429 RRGEIFGLLGPNGAG
+429 LRGEIFGLLGPNGAG

-457 ATSGSLQV
+457 ATSGSLPV

-517 MDAMLQRFDLDPEAA
+517 MDAMLQRFDLDPEAE

-619 EVRTRAGGAGSDM
+619 EVRELAGAKGSDM

>member
-1 MRPDESVVRAEGLT
+1 MRPDEFVVRAEGLT

-31 ASLSV
+31 VSLSV

-69 LHVLGLDVTRNA
+69 LRVLGLDVTRDA
-81 QEVQDRISYMPQRFG
+81 QAVQDRISYMPQRFG

-229 ALAQRAQGLAFVA
+229 ALAQRAQGLTFVA
-242 TPPGGMVARMLQAR
+242 TPPDGMAARMLQAR

-270 GGQVRFIP
+270 GGQVRFIR
-278 RPDVDEAALRPMLEN
+278 RPDVDEEALQPLLEN
-293 VEVHPRPAELEDA
+293 VVVHPRPAELEDA

-326 PPAAGVDRTLHG
+326 PPAAGADRTLHG
-338 SWNDALTAPAPAPA
+338 SWNDALTA

-367 LTAAFLPLNEG
+367 LTAAFPPLNEG

-391 QTSAVLPVTD
+391 QSAVLPVTD

-429 RRGEIFGLLGPNGAG
+429 WRGEIFGLLGPNGAG

-517 MDAMLQRFDLDPEAA
+517 IEAMLQRFDLDPEAE

-619 EVRTRAGGAGSDM
+619 EVRTQAGEAGSDM
-632 NAAFIAIVERGRSG
+632 NAAFIAIVEQGRREAVT
-646 GGS
+646 

>member
-1 MRPDESVVRAEGLT
+1 MRADESVVRAEGLT

-31 ASLSV
+31 VSLSV

-69 LHVLGLDVTRNA
+69 LRVLGLDVTRDA
-81 QEVQDRISYMPQRFG
+81 QAVQDRISYMPQRFG
-96 LYEDLSVQENL
+96 LYEDLSLQENL

-229 ALAQRAQGLAFVA
+229 ALAQRAQGLTFVA
-242 TPPGGMVARMLQAR
+242 TPPDGMAARMLQAR
-256 LLDAASAVVDAVPR
+256 LLDAASVVVDAVPR
-270 GGQVRFIP
+270 GGQVRFIR
-278 RPDVDEAALRPMLEN
+278 RPNVDEAALRPLLEN

-316 AVGGQ
+316 AAGGQ

-326 PPAAGVDRTLHG
+326 PPAAGADRTLQRRR
-338 SWNDALTAPAPAPA
+338 NNEPT
-352 PAPDGQRPAAVTQQD
+352 APDGQCPAAVMQQD
-367 LTAAFLPLNEG
+367 LTAAFPPLNEG
-378 AGASRRDASGVSL
+378 AGASRRDASGMSL

-517 MDAMLQRFDLDPEAA
+517 MQAMLQRFDLDPEAE

-619 EVRTRAGGAGSDM
+619 DVRTQAGEAGSDM
-632 NAAFIAIVERGRSG
+632 NAAFIAIVERGRREAVT
-646 GGS
+646 

>member
-15 RRFTGPDGRPR
+15 RRFTGPDGRPL

-31 ASLSV
+31 VSLSV

-69 LHVLGLDVTRNA
+69 LHVLGRDVARNA

-242 TPPGGMVARMLQAR
+242 TPPGGMAARMLQAR

-270 GGQVRFIP
+270 GGQVRFIR
-278 RPDVDEAALRPMLEN
+278 RPDVDEAALRPLLEN

-316 AVGGQ
+316 ATGGQ

-326 PPAAGVDRTLHG
+326 PPAAGTDRTLQG
-338 SWNDALTAPAPAPA
+338 RRNDEPTAPAP
-352 PAPDGQRPAAVTQQD
+352 V
-367 LTAAFLPLNEG
+367 E
-378 AGASRRDASGVSL
+378 
-391 QTSAVLPVTD
+391 D
-401 HAEPVIVVRDLVR
+401 HADPVIVVSDLVR

-517 MDAMLQRFDLDPEAA
+517 IEAMLQRFDLDPAA
-532 SGLLPAGYRQRLA
+532 ESGLLPAGYRQRLA

-611 MLALGTPR
+611 MLALGTPH
-619 EVRTRAGGAGSDM
+619 EVRELAGGAGSDM
-632 NAAFIAIVERGRSG
+632 NEAFIAIVEQGRREAVT
-646 GGS
+646 

>member
-1 MRPDESVVRAEGLT
+1 MRADESVVRAEGLT
-15 RRFTGPDGRPR
+15 RRFTGPDGRPL

-31 ASLSV
+31 VSLSV

-223 ANGTPQ
+223 ADGMPQ
-229 ALAQRAQGLAFVA
+229 ALAQRAQGLTFVA
-242 TPPGGMVARMLQAR
+242 TPPGGMAARTLQAR

-270 GGQVRFIP
+270 GGQVRFIR
-278 RPDVDEAALRPMLEN
+278 RPDVDEEALQPLLEN
-293 VEVHPRPAELEDA
+293 VVVHPRPAELEDA

-326 PPAAGVDRTLHG
+326 PPAAGADRTLHG
-338 SWNDALTAPAPAPA
+338 SWNDALTA

-367 LTAAFLPLNEG
+367 LTAAFPPLNEG

-391 QTSAVLPVTD
+391 QSAVLPVTD
-401 HAEPVIVVRDLVR
+401 HADPVIVVSDLVR

-517 MDAMLQRFDLDPEAA
+517 IEAMLKRFDLDPEAE

-545 MAAGLIHAPD
+545 MAAGLVHAPD

-611 MLALGTPR
+611 MLALGTPH
-619 EVRTRAGGAGSDM
+619 EVRELAGGAGRDM

>member
-1 MRPDESVVRAEGLT
+1 MRADESVVRAEGLT

-31 ASLSV
+31 VSLSV

-69 LHVLGLDVTRNA
+69 LHVLGRDVARNA

-130 MTDLARFTAR
+130 MTDLARFMAR
-140 PAGKL
+140 PAGRL

-218 AGQVL
+218 AGHVL

-229 ALAQRAQGLAFVA
+229 ALAQRAQGLTFVA
-242 TPPGGMVARMLQAR
+242 TPPGGMAARMLQAR

-270 GGQVRFIP
+270 GGQVRFIR
-278 RPDVDEAALRPMLEN
+278 RPDVDEAALRPLLEN

-316 AVGGQ
+316 AIVGQ

-326 PPAAGVDRTLHG
+326 PPAAGTDRTLQG
-338 SWNDALTAPAPAPA
+338 RRNDEPTAPA
-352 PAPDGQRPAAVTQQD
+352 AVE
-367 LTAAFLPLNEG
+367 AN
-378 AGASRRDASGVSL
+378 
-391 QTSAVLPVTD
+391 
-401 HAEPVIVVRDLVR
+401 AEPVIVVRDLVR

-517 MDAMLQRFDLDPEAA
+517 IEAMLQRFDLDPEAE

-611 MLALGTPR
+611 MLALGTPH
-619 EVRTRAGGAGSDM
+619 EVRTQAGEAGSDM
-632 NAAFIAIVERGRSG
+632 NAAFIAIVEQGRREAVT
-646 GGS
+646 

>member
-1 MRPDESVVRAEGLT
+1 MRPDDSVVRAEGLT
-15 RRFTGPDGRPR
+15 RRFTGPDGRPL

-31 ASLSV
+31 VSLSV
-36 TRGQLTALVGPDGA
+36 TQGQLTALVGPDGA

-211 AHVHVMN
+211 THVHVMN
-218 AGQVL
+218 AGHVL

-229 ALAQRAQGLAFVA
+229 ALAQRAQGLTFVA
-242 TPPGGMVARMLQAR
+242 TPPVGMAARMLQAR
-256 LLDAASAVVDAVPR
+256 LLDAVSTVVDAVPR
-270 GGQVRFIP
+270 GGQVRFIR
-278 RPDVDEAALRPMLEN
+278 RPDVDEAALRPLLED

-316 AVGGQ
+316 AAGGQ
-321 SSSEE
+321 SSSEG
-326 PPAAGVDRTLHG
+326 PPAAGADRTLHG
-338 SWNDALTAPAPAPA
+338 QRNDEPTAPVA
-352 PAPDGQRPAAVTQQD
+352 
-367 LTAAFLPLNEG
+367 
-378 AGASRRDASGVSL
+378 
-391 QTSAVLPVTD
+391 D

-512 QLTER
+512 QLAER
-517 MDAMLQRFDLDPEAA
+517 TQAMLQRFDLDPEAE

-611 MLALGTPR
+611 MLALGTPH
-619 EVRTRAGGAGSDM
+619 EVRELAGGARSDM
-632 NAAFIAIVERGRSG
+632 NEAFIAIVEQGRREAVT
-646 GGS
+646 